1 MTDDFPFSN
10 QQSTIENRQS
20 IAGTASMLEVK
31 GLTKCYTRLPAVDA
45 VSFALRPGE
54 VTAYLGPNGSGKT
67 TTMKMLVG
75 LLEPTHGSILYNG
88 RDIRTQLLG
97 FKRRL
102 GYVPEEPYLYPYLS
116 GWEYLLLVGRL
127 RSIPESLLEEK
138 IDCLLSLFSMHR
150 HRHALSSSY
159 SRGMRQKILISAALL
174 HDPEVLIFDEPLSG
188 LDVSAAL
195 VFRNLLKLLAGQGK
209 IILYS
214 SHVLEVVERVATRV
228 IILHKGRVVADDS
241 VERLRD
247 LTKVPTL
254 EGIFSQLV
262 SQDDTEAT
270 ARQMVEAM
278 KLAH

>member
-1 MTDDFPFSN
+1 
-10 QQSTIENRQS
+10 
-20 IAGTASMLEVK
+20 MLETK
-31 GLTKCYTRLPAVDA
+31 GLTKCYTRLPAVDG
-45 VSFALRPGE
+45 VSFAVRPGE

-75 LLEPTHGSILYNG
+75 LLEPTHGSILYQG
-88 RDIRTQLLG
+88 REIRSDLLS

-102 GYVPEEPYLYPYLS
+102 GYVPEEPYLYPHLS

-127 RSIPESLLEEK
+127 RSIPEPLLEEK
-138 IDCLLSLFSMHR
+138 IERLLNLFSMHR

-188 LDVSAAL
+188 LDVASAL
-195 VFRNLLKLLAGQGK
+195 VVRNLLKLLAGQGK
-209 IILYS
+209 TILYS
-214 SHVLEVVERVATRV
+214 SHVLEAVERVATRV

-241 VERLRD
+241 IERLRD
-247 LTKVPTL
+247 LTHLPTL

-262 SQDDTEAT
+262 EQHDTEA
-270 ARQMVEAM
+270 AAHQMVEAM
-278 KLAH
+278 QLTN

>member
-1 MTDDFPFSN
+1 
-10 QQSTIENRQS
+10 
-20 IAGTASMLEVK
+20 MLEAR

-45 VSFALRPGE
+45 VTFAVRPGE

-75 LLEPTHGSILYNG
+75 LLEPTHGSIFYSG
-88 RDIRTQLLG
+88 HDIRSQLLS

-102 GYVPEEPYLYPYLS
+102 GYVPEEPYLYPHLS
-116 GWEYLLLVGRL
+116 GWEYLLLAGRL
-127 RSIPESLLEEK
+127 RSIPEPLLQRKMER
-138 IDCLLSLFSMHR
+138 LLDLFSMHR

-188 LDVSAAL
+188 LDVASAL
-195 VFRNLLKLLAGQGK
+195 TVRNLLRLLAGQGK
-209 IILYS
+209 TILYS
-214 SHVLEVVERVATRV
+214 SHVLEAVERVATRV
-228 IILHKGRVVADDS
+228 IILHRGRVVADDS
-241 VERLRD
+241 IERLRD
-247 LTKVPTL
+247 LTQLPTL

-270 ARQMVEAM
+270 ARDMVAAM
-278 KLAH
+278 QLTN

>member
-1 MTDDFPFSN
+1 
-10 QQSTIENRQS
+10 
-20 IAGTASMLEVK
+20 MLETK
-31 GLTKCYTRLPAVDA
+31 GLTKCYTRLPAVDG
-45 VSFALRPGE
+45 VSFAVRPGE

-75 LLEPTHGSILYNG
+75 LLEPTHGSILYQG
-88 RDIRTQLLG
+88 RDIRTELLS

-102 GYVPEEPYLYPYLS
+102 GYVPEEPYLYPHLS

-127 RSIPESLLEEK
+127 RSISEPLLEEK
-138 IDCLLSLFSMHR
+138 IERLLDLFAMHR

-188 LDVSAAL
+188 LDVASAL
-195 VFRNLLKLLAGQGK
+195 VVRNLLKLLAGQGK
-209 IILYS
+209 TILYS
-214 SHVLEVVERVATRV
+214 SHVLEAVERVATRV

-241 VERLRD
+241 IERLRD
-247 LTKVPTL
+247 LTHLPTL

-262 SQDDTEAT
+262 EQHDTEA
-270 ARQMVEAM
+270 AAHQMVEAM
-278 KLAH
+278 QLTN

>member
-1 MTDDFPFSN
+1 
-10 QQSTIENRQS
+10 
-20 IAGTASMLEVK
+20 MLEVR

-45 VSFALRPGE
+45 VSFAVQPGE

-75 LLEPTHGSILYNG
+75 LLEPTHGSILYKG
-88 RDIRTQLLG
+88 REVRADLLS

-116 GWEYLLLVGRL
+116 GWDYLLLVGGL
-127 RSIPESLLEEK
+127 RGIPENLLEEK
-138 IDCLLSLFSMHR
+138 AERLLDLFSLR
-150 HRHALSSSY
+150 RQRHALSSSY
-159 SRGMRQKILISAALL
+159 SRGMKQKILISAALL

-188 LDVSAAL
+188 LDVNTAM
-195 VFRNLLKLLAGQGK
+195 VFRNLLKLLAGEGK
-209 IILYS
+209 TILYS
-214 SHVLEVVERVATRV
+214 SHVLEVVERVASRV

-241 VERLRD
+241 VERLRE

-262 SQDDTEAT
+262 MQDDTEAA
-270 ARQMVEAM
+270 ARRMVEAM
-278 KLAH
+278 KLSS

>member
-1 MTDDFPFSN
+1 
-10 QQSTIENRQS
+10 
-20 IAGTASMLEVK
+20 MLEVR

-45 VSFALRPGE
+45 VTFSVAPGE
-54 VTAYLGPNGSGKT
+54 ITAYLGPNGSGKT
-67 TTMKMLVG
+67 TTMKMIVG
-75 LLEPTHGSILYNG
+75 LLEPTHGSILYND
-88 RDIRTQLLG
+88 RDIRTQLLR

-116 GWEYLLLVGRL
+116 GWDYLLLVGRL
-127 RSIPESLLEEK
+127 RSIPEPILGEKVERLLN
-138 IDCLLSLFSMHR
+138 LFSMYR

-188 LDVSAAL
+188 LDISAAQI
-195 VFRNLLKLLAGQGK
+195 FRDLLKLLASQGK
-209 IILYS
+209 TILYS
-214 SHVLEVVERVATRV
+214 SHLLEVVERVATRV

-262 SQDDTEAT
+262 PQADSEAM
-270 ARQMVEAM
+270 AQQMVEAM
-278 KLAH
+278 KFTY

>member
-1 MTDDFPFSN
+1 
-10 QQSTIENRQS
+10 
-20 IAGTASMLEVK
+20 MLEVR

-45 VSFALRPGE
+45 VTFSVSPGE

-67 TTMKMLVG
+67 TTMKMIVG

-88 RDIRTQLLG
+88 RDVRTQFLD

-116 GWEYLLLVGRL
+116 GWDYLHLVGRL
-127 RSIPESLLEEK
+127 RSIPEGVLEEK
-138 IDCLLSLFSMHR
+138 VDRMLRLFSMHL

-174 HDPEVLIFDEPLSG
+174 HDPEVVIFDEPLSG
-188 LDVSAAL
+188 LDVGAAQI
-195 VFRNLLKLLAGQGK
+195 FRDLLRLLARQVK
-209 IILYS
+209 TILYS
-214 SHVLEVVERVATRV
+214 SHLLEVVERVATRV
-228 IILHKGRVVADDS
+228 IILHKGRVVASDT

-247 LTKVPTL
+247 LTQVPTL

-262 SQDDTEAT
+262 PQGDSEA
-270 ARQMVEAM
+270 AAQQMVEAM
-278 KLAH
+278 KLAY

>member
-1 MTDDFPFSN
+1 
-10 QQSTIENRQS
+10 
-20 IAGTASMLEVK
+20 MLETK

-45 VSFALRPGE
+45 VTFAVRPGE
-54 VTAYLGPNGSGKT
+54 VTAYLGPNGSGKS

-75 LLEPTHGSILYNG
+75 LLEPTHGSILYQG
-88 RDIRTQLLG
+88 REVRTHLLE

-102 GYVPEEPYLYPYLS
+102 GYVPEEPYLYPHLS

-127 RSIPESLLEEK
+127 RSIPERVLEEK
-138 IDCLLSLFSMHR
+138 IGRLLDLFAMHR
-150 HRHALSSSY
+150 YRHALSSSY

-188 LDVSAAL
+188 LNVGSAL
-195 VFRNLLKLLAGQGK
+195 VVRNLLKLLAAQGK
-209 IILYS
+209 TILYS
-214 SHVLEVVERVATRV
+214 SHVLEAVERVATRV

-241 VERLRD
+241 IEHLRD
-247 LTKVPTL
+247 LTHLPTL

-262 SQDDTEAT
+262 EHDDTEAA

-278 KLAH
+278 QFAN

>member
-1 MTDDFPFSN
+1 
-10 QQSTIENRQS
+10 
-20 IAGTASMLEVK
+20 MLELR
-31 GLTKCYTRLPAVDA
+31 GLTKCYTRFPAVDA
-45 VSFALRPGE
+45 VSFVLRPGE

-75 LLEPTHGSILYNG
+75 LLEPTHGSILHNG
-88 RDIRTQLLG
+88 REVRTQLLG

-127 RSIPESLLEEK
+127 RSIPEALLEEK
-138 IDCLLSLFSMHR
+138 IDRLLSLFSMHR

-214 SHVLEVVERVATRV
+214 SHVLEVVERVVTRA
-228 IILHKGRVVADDS
+228 IILHKGHVVADDS

-254 EGIFSQLV
+254 EGIFSQLI

-278 KLAH
+278 KLKN